1 MAGKVR
7 GGAAVLVALLLPAC
21 NLTYTPDDTSGSGG
35 SGGPT
40 GLFLPYD
47 GQADLDTNP
56 QFGWYA
62 VPGTTSYELQIAM
75 DAGFSQI
82 IWDEPGIFP
91 ETTILTQATLTN
103 VTTYFWRVYAT
114 VPGLG
119 GPLLVDGSPF
129 QFSTQGTGN
138 TFPQA
143 FTIKSP
149 PDLSTN
155 IDPSTLFTWYAS
167 ARAWSYTIEVDPAGT
182 FSPAPYS
189 QSGIHINRGFLP
201 VALPKGTNYSWR
213 VIAIGEAGNA
223 ISNVAVFRTAP

>member
-7 GGAAVLVALLLPAC
+7 SGLAVLVALLLPAC
-21 NLTYTPDDTSGSGG
+21 NLTYAPDGASGPGG

-47 GQADLDTNP
+47 GQTGLDTNP

-62 VPGTTSYELQIAM
+62 VPGATSYELQIAL
-75 DAGFSQI
+75 DPGFSQI
-82 IWDEPGIFP
+82 LWDQPGIFP

-103 VTTYFWRVYAT
+103 STTYSWRVYAT

-119 GPLLVDGSPF
+119 SPVLVDGSPF
-129 QFSTQGTGN
+129 QFSTLGAGL
-138 TFPQA
+138 TFPAA
-143 FTIKSP
+143 FTIQSP

-155 IDPSTLFTWYAS
+155 IDPAPLFTWNAS
-167 ARAWSYTIEVDPAGT
+167 ARALSYTIEVDPAGT
-182 FSPAPYS
+182 FSPAPYR

-201 VALPKGTNYSWR
+201 AALQKGTSYQWR
-213 VIAIGEAGNA
+213 VIAIGEAGNT
-223 ISNVAVFRTAP
+223 ISNVAAFGTAP